1 MKRDWR
7 LPIFVTGFTLAAM
20 PAHLA
25 LGARP
30 MERMRQ
36 DGGGAASAP
45 AATAAAAGTAQ
56 AAQQNR
62 AVVVSVVGSVQL
74 RPTENDPWTP
84 ATIGATVPQGG
95 QFRTGVRSQV
105 VVRIGEAQLLTIDR
119 LGVATI
125 DLAVKDQ
132 ANVDRTQVDLPYGR
146 VSFNVTSTAVAND
159 FQVKAPGTTLA
170 VRGTE
175 GTIEVTGGQPVQAY
189 GSDTNTGTIVVEYE
203 GGDTGTITENAQ
215 TTSETPNP
223 VQFEVENLSLDT
235 GNTNAREGDETQVVD
250 RSTGGG
256 DNIQQN
262 TNSEQ
267 ATGGPGSQPPP
278 PPSGGGGSGG
288 PPPPPGGGGGGPP
301 PPPDGGGG
309 GPPPP
314 PDGGGGGPPPP
325 PDGGG
330 GGPPPPPDGGGGSPP
345 SPPGGGPP
353 PPTGTN
359 FTASFLLSDRAASN
373 LRLRTL
379 SNTPV
384 ADVTYAT
391 GFPAGFSGGGALA
404 THRNPDGSLT
414 VYQLM
419 SGTPSGGGA
428 PNGIAFNTVYT
439 LNFPAG
445 GFFPSAPASG
455 VNFNFFGRFADGSS
469 GPVVGK
475 DPFTGI
481 AYFDGKLYLSGSD
494 EALTSGIGPYLES
507 GGTAIFEASTAQGV
521 QVKPVMTFGPYD
533 VRAIAKAQ
541 GRGALFASVDAG
553 PSINF
558 LSRSAILE
566 VDPRINHLVEAYNSA
581 AFVANAG
588 TNLGSGALG
597 SFLAEDGVV
606 IDMTHDGTNIIVALR
621 TAGPNTN
628 LGDSD
633 DRRIIVTVNP
643 NASDTVADPR
653 IRRIDLIAP
662 TVDFRGLA
670 AIDSGATAPGPVAI
684 SAVDDG
690 QFDGFGFDPLFNRM
704 SYSVQAAASTPLVNA
719 VRDMVVFNASAFTG
733 CVGSGI
739 LTTGNIQAALS
750 HHVNVQGGVGRALY
764 ELTAGLSPSHPCFPE
779 STFDNYDYTALFKN
793 TITAGDLSART
804 YPFGTDTLLNNGIA
818 DLELEAGLAT
828 QFNPNGNGVY
838 WYMAGGE
845 LDANNLP
852 VNARNE
858 LFSATWDNATGQISP
873 FSTVGLVQ
881 TPSLGGVPA
890 VLTGLAVLDGVLYA
904 NQSKTTFS
912 SNTKFP
918 KIVSIDPNARIP
930 ASTEVMDIRMHTKGL
945 AASDRRGS
953 LFAVGLYDGG
963 SLRPGAPA
971 GDRGNTYQ
979 NLALWE
985 IDPRNKYVKNT
996 WWGDAGDF
1004 NASSGTV
1011 NGVGFS
1017 LTTFPTVGHIGDA
1030 ATAGRYVVIAAD
1042 VGFSA
1047 PGGAFN
1053 SFYIT
1058 VNPDASGANSPF
1070 VVRRDTANGE
1080 DVRALAGEIETG
1092 FFPAPTVTLANPGGG
1107 VDNTTINPLF
1117 AQTSYSSRSLR
1128 SGLLQAVYSAHFLAT
1143 SNNSAM
1149 CAGDAVFAQIPT
1161 ALSNNAGKT
1170 NGIGRAT
1177 FDLRNSLPV
1186 NHVCQGSGSNPN

>member
-25 LGARP
+25 FGARP

-56 AAQQNR
+56 AAENR
-62 AVVVSVVGSVQL
+62 AVIVQAAGLVRVRPSENAPWSPATVGMAVGPGSEFQTAPKSVLQL
-74 RPTENDPWTP
+74 R
-84 ATIGATVPQGG
+84 IGDGQLITVG
-95 QFRTGVRSQV
+95 
-105 VVRIGEAQLLTIDR
+105 R
-119 LGVATI
+119 LGY
-125 DLAVKDQ
+125 VKLED
-132 ANVDRTQVDLPYGR
+132 AINDAGTDRTRLDLQYGQVN
-146 VSFNVTSTAVAND
+146 FNVTSLKMAND
-159 FQVKAPGTTLA
+159 VQIKGPDATLA
-170 VRGTE
+170 VKGTS
-175 GTIEVTGGQPVQAY
+175 GGMEVTGGQPTQAY
-189 GSDTNTGTIVVEYE
+189 GAEGNAGTFTVSYDNTGT
-203 GGDTGTITENAQ
+203 TGTVTGDAQ
-215 TTSETPNP
+215 TSEETPNP
-223 VQFEVENLSLDT
+223 VQFEVANLSLDT

-262 TNSEQ
+262 TNSKQ
-267 ATGGPGSQPPP
+267 ATGGPGSLPPVDDDG
-278 PPSGGGGSGG
+278 SGGGS
-288 PPPPPGGGGGGPP
+288 GGGGGPP

-359 FTASFLLSDRAASN
+359 FTAAFLLSDRAASN

-391 GFPAGFSGGGALA
+391 GFPVGFSGGGALA

-445 GFFPSAPASG
+445 GFFPNAPASG
-455 VNFNFFGRFADGSS
+455 VNFNFFARFADGSS

-533 VRAIAKAQ
+533 VSAIAKAQ
-541 GRGALFASVDAG
+541 GRGALFAAIDAG
-553 PSINF
+553 TSVNF
-558 LSRSAILE
+558 LSRSAIVE
-566 VDPRINHLVEAYNSA
+566 VDPRINHLVDAWNPDS
-581 AFVANAG
+581 FVANAG
-588 TNLGSGALG
+588 TNLGSGVLG
-597 SFLAEDGVV
+597 SFLAEDSVV
-606 IDMTHDGTNIIVALR
+606 LDLTHDGTNIIAALR
-621 TAGPNTN
+621 TAGPDNA
-628 LGDSD
+628 LGNSD

-653 IRRIDLIAP
+653 VRRIDLIDPA
-662 TVDFRGLA
+662 VDFRGLA
-670 AIDSGATAPGPVAI
+670 AIDSGATAPGPVTI

-704 SYSVQAAASTPLVNA
+704 SYSVQAASSTPLVNA
-719 VRDMVVFNASAFTG
+719 VRDMVVFNASTFTG

-750 HHVNVQGGVGRALY
+750 HHVNIQGGVGRALY

-779 STFDNYDYTALFKN
+779 STFDNYDYTALLKN
-793 TITAGDLSART
+793 TTTAGDLSTRT
-804 YPFGTDTLLNNGIA
+804 YPLGIDTLLNNGIA

-828 QFNPNGNGVY
+828 QFNPSGNGVY
-838 WYMAGGE
+838 WYIAGGE

-963 SLRPGAPA
+963 ALRPGAPA

-1004 NASSGTV
+1004 NATAGTV

-1017 LTTFPTVGHIGDA
+1017 LPTFPTVGHIGDA

-1042 VGFSA
+1042 VSFSA

-1107 VDNTTINPLF
+1107 VDSTTINPLF

-1143 SNNSAM
+1143 ANNSAM